1 MTFGKRVRNS
11 KHFPPNSRIKVVP
24 LVMASTLLLHGG
36 YALPSYAQAASDP
49 SAATHPEPTA
59 VASATP
65 ALPGM
70 AAVPVQTTPQTQIVN
85 ATALTGNTNLS
96 VAPGQTLAINF
107 GSQSTL
113 NLTGN
118 ITNNGT
124 IYAFSSNPA
133 VTTATFAATN
143 ITNAQGALLS
153 TMLPAGGLAGIT
165 SAVSNL
171 NLSLV
176 AVNNIIN
183 QGSIMSAG
191 NLSMMA
197 GGSIT
202 NALPQGITGPSPIM
216 QAMNNLNMQA
226 STITNSGLMAATTG
240 NINIL
245 ATLNSTLASSTVA
258 STLAAIQNN
267 NVLINNTNGVMQAL
281 NGVINVRDLAYIG
294 KTDIAFNGGDVL
306 SPNLNIYSGTGNIHV
321 NTNHISGLVSGA
333 AGALQIG
340 TLSGKLSL
348 GDWQLTGDP
357 LIYGL
362 GDVFVPTI
370 NTPNEALTIVAG
382 GSIFISPGTYNV
394 NKLFMQAGSNFTPNF
409 DGMGNLTS
417 LTINNG
423 RSVTGGNIAEIGGG
437 PTTFN
442 VYASGAYAPFGT
454 PTGSAP
460 VVGQNVA
467 VCTNCNGNYSVFVN
481 ANNLTVGGLPNGPTG
496 NINLPNTDF
505 VVGNGQVS
513 FYASGGVVTN
523 PNGANDHGFLTVGN
537 ITNYGPGVTIRGNL
551 VRGTAQ
557 ILPTGQMTDNSLA
570 AIDITQ
576 NFSPVNIQTGN
587 VYSAGFMNLL
597 TNGSNNTG
605 ILGLGPAGTSI
616 GFCGN
621 CANAGPDY
629 GAGAGNGRPFSLI
642 AGYSVPFVIPPMDP
656 GPPVIAYFT
665 QQPSPQPNPPSVVFP
680 TLPTLP
686 PIGPPGPG
694 PGPGPGGNPGA
705 QPGTTPGTTT
715 QQPPRRLEPIR
726 ITLDPRTNQQLL
738 PPTTLPTDETPYY
751 RPKYWWDSSDTS
763 HSSDGLEQWVA
774 NDDGSETHLTKLQDD
789 DGSWHWKDDNGQEW
803 KPPEK
808 LLLAYSDDVDVIEDG
823 KKMKFDLKATKDENV
838 DSIKT
843 KKDGY
848 YDIRPKEPGFD
859 IGHSPSDPSGQ
870 RDVPITHRASAE
882 TGWSPE
888 TSDTGGGGGGGGLGV
903 RMGNT
908 PQLGEVNKPL
918 DKYGDDAKLAS
929 VPDKGTKLPGTTS
942 TFWPP
947 KTVFA
952 GPDGTW
958 YKKADGS
965 IGYYTGEGSTPPEL
979 NDPNIQQI
987 KIQNKAELP
996 ALGNKQAP
1004 KQPAAESLSNQSS
1017 GQKPLTGNA
1026 EDMEILPTK
1035 MADDKSEPV
1044 AIPGPVVHRA
1054 DASRKQ
1060 EDDPVAPPAKPEATE
1075 NHAHPNKPFQFST
1088 NQTGLIGGTD
1098 SGYKPTSDYP
1108 AARYLNSTVTDFSQ
1122 PIFRSVPIQLNNT
1135 TNDQGTIAL
1144 EIKRP
1149 GNWGGRDYP
1158 VAPSYP
1164 GAPQTYTEIHID
1176 SGFSDTSGHGSF
1188 HVSSATDKAG
1198 NIIPTN
1204 QTFAYGM
1211 RLVLKPATRVKQ
1223 ESQEKSALIISKET
1237 ASYFDLNGTKV
1248 KIPKGSVVYLK
1259 SNTDTLAVFCLE
1271 TSEPSGVA
1279 VSLGNGV
1286 TVNLT
1291 AGRELLLT
1299 NEQAASFERITPKGI
1314 GFKKPIGKAIGSQKL
1329 FLAEFSIPGAIS
1341 AIAPLRQMI
1350 KQDRH
1355 RKLIDGMLKNAIVLA
1370 DIGKA
1375 DGPYHQS
1382 K

>member
-1 MTFGKRVRNS
+1 MRQRKSKSRHAVIRKQKRMLGVMLAS
-11 KHFPPNSRIKVVP
+11 SCFLSFYP
-24 LVMASTLLLHGG
+24 LE
-36 YALPSYAQAASDP
+36 ALSQAAEAELVAV
-49 SAATHPEPTA
+49 SAVTA
-59 VASATP
+59 PP
-65 ALPGM
+65 AARPGS
-70 AAVPVQTTPQTQIVN
+70 AAVPVAPAVPGTQIVN
-85 ATALTGNTNLS
+85 AAALAGNTNLS
-96 VAPGQTLAINF
+96 VAAGQTLAINF

-124 IYAFSSNPA
+124 IYAFSTNPA
-133 VTTATFAATN
+133 VTTATFAANN

-171 NLSLV
+171 NLSLT

-202 NALPQGITGPSPIM
+202 NALPAGLTGPSPLM
-216 QAMNNLNMQA
+216 QAMSNLNMQA

-258 STLAAIQNN
+258 ATLAAIQNN
-267 NVLINNTNGVMQAL
+267 DVLINNTNGVMQAL
-281 NGVINVRDLAYIG
+281 NGVINVRDLAYVG

-306 SPNLNIYSGTGNIHV
+306 SPNLNIFSGTGNIHV

-333 AGALQIG
+333 GGALQIG

-357 LIYGL
+357 LIYGF
-362 GDVFVPTI
+362 GDLFVPTI

-442 VYASGAYAPFGT
+442 VYASGAYAPFAT

-481 ANNLTVGGLPNGPTG
+481 ANNLTVAGLPNGPTG

-587 VYSAGFMNLL
+587 VYSAGFIRLL

-629 GAGAGNGRPFSLI
+629 GAGAGNGQPFSLI
-642 AGYSVPFVIPPMDP
+642 AGYSVPFFIPPMNP
-656 GPPVIAYFT
+656 GPPVSAYFT

-680 TLPTLP
+680 ALPTLP

-694 PGPGPGGNPGA
+694 PGPGPGGNPGV
-705 QPGTTPGTTT
+705 QPGPTPGTTT
-715 QQPPRRLEPIR
+715 QQPPQTREPIR
-726 ITLDPRTNQQLL
+726 ITLDPRTNQQLI
-738 PPTTLPTDETPYY
+738 PPSTLPTDETPYY

-808 LLLAYSDDVDVIEDG
+808 ILLAYSDDVDVIEDG
-823 KKMKFDLKATKDENV
+823 KKMKFDLKATKDENI

-843 KKDGY
+843 KKNGY

-859 IGHSPSDPSGQ
+859 IGHSPSDPSMQ
-870 RDVPITHRASAE
+870 RDVPITHRATAE
-882 TGWSPE
+882 TGWSPV
-888 TSDTGGGGGGGGLGV
+888 TSDTGGGGGGNFNV
-903 RMGNT
+903 PPTKVDSKDVPANPINNPKDYKDFTAQNT
-908 PQLGEVNKPL
+908 VTRPPG
-918 DKYGDDAKLAS
+918 AS
-929 VPDKGTKLPGTTS
+929 S

-965 IGYYTGEGSTPPEL
+965 VGYYTGEGNTPPEL

-996 ALGNKQAP
+996 LG
-1004 KQPAAESLSNQSS
+1004 QPETVSNPSS
-1017 GQKPLTGNA
+1017 SRKPLTGNA
-1026 EDMEILPTK
+1026 EVKEVLPTK
-1035 MADDKSEPV
+1035 ITGDNPDPV
-1044 AIPGPVVHRA
+1044 AIPGPVVHKGE
-1054 DASRKQ
+1054 ASKQ
-1060 EDDPVAPPAKPEATE
+1060 GDDPVAPP
-1075 NHAHPNKPFQFST
+1075 T
-1088 NQTGLIGGTD
+1088 NGAPPAIPRGPLDITIDQTGTMTVNGKAYTGPVLKGSDGFIDHYGFGVPGKTAWETHDVKYHYDVTIPEGVTPDQKITFRATITKEQINNDTGVNSKAKVETTIVGTVHENTFTSEPIATR
-1098 SGYKPTSDYP
+1098 SGKPQTLHIL
-1108 AARYLNSTVTDFSQ
+1108 LNKNNHGLRLALKMAESNSVGLLG
-1122 PIFRSVPIQLNNT
+1122 RSVLIVNPHKDT
-1135 TNDQGTIAL
+1135 TA
-1144 EIKRP
+1144 
-1149 GNWGGRDYP
+1149 
-1158 VAPSYP
+1158 V
-1164 GAPQTYTEIHID
+1164 
-1176 SGFSDTSGHGSF
+1176 GSL
-1188 HVSSATDKAG
+1188 AKL
-1198 NIIPTN
+1198 
-1204 QTFAYGM
+1204 Q
-1211 RLVLKPATRVKQ
+1211 VK
-1223 ESQEKSALIISKET
+1223 
-1237 ASYFDLNGTKV
+1237 
-1248 KIPKGSVVYLK
+1248 KGSVVYVTNTEHAMSVYCLDSNEGVRIVFADGKLLK
-1259 SNTDTLAVFCLE
+1259 VRPGQTVVLT
-1271 TSEPSGVA
+1271 
-1279 VSLGNGV
+1279 GNKV
-1286 TVNLT
+1286 
-1291 AGRELLLT
+1291 
-1299 NEQAASFERITPKGI
+1299 ASFLEANPEKRI
-1314 GFKKPIGKAIGSQKL
+1314 GFRNPSSKDLGENLKIFVSD
-1329 FLAEFSIPGAIS
+1329 FSIPS
-1341 AIAPLRQMI
+1341 AVATLNPLRNLILQN
-1350 KQDRH
+1350 KAQH
-1355 RKLIDGMLKNAIVLA
+1355 RRIVEGILKNAVLLA
-1370 DIGKA
+1370 DIGRTDKPFKS
-1375 DGPYHQS
+1375 GH
-1382 K
+1382 

>member
-1 MTFGKRVRNS
+1 
-11 KHFPPNSRIKVVP
+11 
-24 LVMASTLLLHGG
+24 MASTLLLHGG

-808 LLLAYSDDVDVIEDG
+808 ILLAYSDDVDVIEDG

-888 TSDTGGGGGGGGLGV
+888 TSDTGGGGGNFNLPPTKIDSKDV
-903 RMGNT
+903 PANPINNQKDYKDFTAQNT
-908 PQLGEVNKPL
+908 PTVKRTMTGFGPVGDYYVDVPTGWTQGEAKLTVDDKVIDVIKTTNPKTGEVKIFEKVPGNEDHVPRIDERKDLSQGPTAKPPTSTTPTAAISPPKEYTDVYSDITKPSHKYYVNPTEVKAAVLEAQNQRENLAGNNVPIKVWDAATNKPVNAIL
-918 DKYGDDAKLAS
+918 FVGVEGK
-929 VPDKGTKLPGTTS
+929 PGAFYRDS
-942 TFWPP
+942 
-947 KTVFA
+947 KT
-952 GPDGTW
+952 G
-958 YKKADGS
+958 
-965 IGYYTGEGSTPPEL
+965 
-979 NDPNIQQI
+979 
-987 KIQNKAELP
+987 
-996 ALGNKQAP
+996 
-1004 KQPAAESLSNQSS
+1004 
-1017 GQKPLTGNA
+1017 
-1026 EDMEILPTK
+1026 
-1035 MADDKSEPV
+1035 
-1044 AIPGPVVHRA
+1044 
-1054 DASRKQ
+1054 
-1060 EDDPVAPPAKPEATE
+1060 
-1075 NHAHPNKPFQFST
+1075 
-1088 NQTGLIGGTD
+1088 
-1098 SGYKPTSDYP
+1098 
-1108 AARYLNSTVTDFSQ
+1108 Q
-1122 PIFRSVPIQLNNT
+1122 PIFEDANRQAHIRLAPELGGGGFSIPLDNGTATIRPKALRLALRTVDKQNSNAIKTKALIVNTSQDTNEVEALGTVRVGKGAIAYIDSSSDSLSVYCLES
-1135 TNDQGTIAL
+1135 QGAKNVTVTS
-1144 EIKRP
+1144 KD
-1149 GNWGGRDYP
+1149 G
-1158 VAPSYP
+1158 
-1164 GAPQTYTEIHID
+1164 TEITIQP
-1176 SGFSDTSGHGSF
+1176 GKF
-1188 HVSSATDKAG
+1188 
-1198 NIIPTN
+1198 
-1204 QTFAYGM
+1204 
-1211 RLVLKPATRVKQ
+1211 
-1223 ESQEKSALIISKET
+1223 
-1237 ASYFDLNGTKV
+1237 
-1248 KIPKGSVVYLK
+1248 VV
-1259 SNTDTLAVFCLE
+1259 
-1271 TSEPSGVA
+1271 
-1279 VSLGNGV
+1279 
-1286 TVNLT
+1286 LT
-1291 AGRELLLT
+1291 AGKFSPEKVRQIAHRKGKSAHISENLT
-1299 NEQAASFERITPKGI
+1299 V
-1314 GFKKPIGKAIGSQKL
+1314 
-1329 FLAEFSIPGAIS
+1329 FLAEFSIPGAI
-1341 AIAPLRQMI
+1341 AEIAPLRRMI
-1350 KQDRH
+1350 LANADRH
-1355 RKLIDGMLKNAIVLA
+1355 RQLVTGMLKNAVLLA
-1370 DIGKA
+1370 DLGKG
-1375 DGPYHQS
+1375 DGVYKQS
-1382 K
+1382 GR

>member
-1 MTFGKRVRNS
+1 
-11 KHFPPNSRIKVVP
+11 
-24 LVMASTLLLHGG
+24 MASTLLLHGG

-85 ATALTGNTNLS
+85 AAALTGNTNLS

-216 QAMNNLNMQA
+216 QAMSNLNMQA

-267 NVLINNTNGVMQAL
+267 NVLINNTNGVMEAL
-281 NGVINVRDLAYIG
+281 NGVINVRDLAYVG
-294 KTDIAFNGGDVL
+294 KTDLAFNGGDVL
-306 SPNLNIYSGTGNIHV
+306 SPNLNIFSGTGNIHV

-340 TLSGKLSL
+340 TLTGKLSL

-357 LIYGL
+357 LVYSF
-362 GDVFVPTI
+362 GDIFLPTF
-370 NTPNEALTIVAG
+370 NTPNEALTVVAG
-382 GSIFISPGTYNV
+382 GSILVSPGIYNV

-423 RSVTGGNIAEIGGG
+423 RSATGGNIAEIGGG

-454 PTGSAP
+454 ASKLAP
-460 VVGQNVA
+460 VVGVNTV
-467 VCTNCNGNYSVFVN
+467 VCTNCNSNYSVFVN
-481 ANNLTVGGLPNGPTG
+481 ANNLTVAGLPNGPTG
-496 NINLPNTDF
+496 NILLPNTSF
-505 VVGNGQVS
+505 VVGNGEVS
-513 FYASGGVVTN
+513 FYASGGQMLN
-523 PNGANDHGFLTVGN
+523 SNGASNHGFLQVGN
-537 ITNYGPGVTIRGNL
+537 ITNYGDGVTIRGNL

-557 ILPTGQMTDNSLA
+557 ILPNGTMTDNSLA
-570 AIDITQ
+570 AIDVGQ
-576 NFSPVNIQTGN
+576 NFSPVNITTGN
-587 VYSAGFMNLL
+587 IYSTNFIVVQTLTQANTGVLGISAGA
-597 TNGSNNTG
+597 SNPSFPPFPSG
-605 ILGLGPAGTSI
+605 IGFAAGLGT
-616 GFCGN
+616 
-621 CANAGPDY
+621 GPDH
-629 GAGAGNGRPFSLI
+629 GAGAGNGVPFSLI
-642 AGYSVPFVIPPMDP
+642 QGVSLPYALPAPPA
-656 GPPVIAYFT
+656 PPTYT
-665 QQPSPQPNPPSVVFP
+665 QQPFPQPNPPQVAFP
-680 TLPTLP
+680 GPLPTLP

-694 PGPGPGGNPGA
+694 PGPGPGGNPAGA

-715 QQPPRRLEPIR
+715 QQPPQTREPIR

-808 LLLAYSDDVDVIEDG
+808 ILLAYSDDVDVIEDG

-870 RDVPITHRASAE
+870 RDVPITHIPSAE
-882 TGWSPE
+882 TGWSPV
-888 TSDTGGGGGGGGLGV
+888 TSDTGGGGGGGGNFNLPP
-903 RMGNT
+903 T
-908 PQLGEVNKPL
+908 KI
-918 DKYGDDAKLAS
+918 DSKD
-929 VPDKGTKLPGTTS
+929 VPANPINNPKDYKDFTAENFKLPGVEITG
-942 TFWPP
+942 
-947 KTVFA
+947 KNIVFDSGIRPQVSRDGNTYTWK
-952 GPDGTW
+952 GPDGNQHTVTF
-958 YKKADGS
+958 DRS
-965 IGYYTGEGSTPPEL
+965 
-979 NDPNIQQI
+979 
-987 KIQNKAELP
+987 
-996 ALGNKQAP
+996 KQAFINP
-1004 KQPAAESLSNQSS
+1004 SNTPSTATNAPNSMHRTAGERGNLFSLEAGYVTSISPDCDVYEVTGHVTHSNSFGTTAVKNLVIPVPTALVKTGLSTVRYDNTPVFQSGTKTEIGRVSGSLQIHKQSNGEWKAVGGDISYTF
-1017 GQKPLTGNA
+1017 TGN
-1026 EDMEILPTK
+1026 
-1035 MADDKSEPV
+1035 
-1044 AIPGPVVHRA
+1044 
-1054 DASRKQ
+1054 
-1060 EDDPVAPPAKPEATE
+1060 
-1075 NHAHPNKPFQFST
+1075 ST
-1088 NQTGLIGGTD
+1088 NSGEIQELKIGKGLRLALRTVDAMSPNQQGE
-1098 SGYKPTSDYP
+1098 
-1108 AARYLNSTVTDFSQ
+1108 STLLMSLERDV
-1122 PIFRSVPIQLNNT
+1122 FRNT
-1135 TNDQGTIAL
+1135 RFGTI
-1144 EIKRP
+1144 EI
-1149 GNWGGRDYP
+1149 G
-1158 VAPSYP
+1158 
-1164 GAPQTYTEIHID
+1164 
-1176 SGFSDTSGHGSF
+1176 
-1188 HVSSATDKAG
+1188 
-1198 NIIPTN
+1198 
-1204 QTFAYGM
+1204 
-1211 RLVLKPATRVKQ
+1211 
-1223 ESQEKSALIISKET
+1223 
-1237 ASYFDLNGTKV
+1237 
-1248 KIPKGSVVYLK
+1248 KGSLAYSVEDARGLTVY
-1259 SNTDTLAVFCLE
+1259 CLE
-1271 TSEPSGVA
+1271 SCSTGIKFTLPNEQKIMIQP
-1279 VSLGNGV
+1279 
-1286 TVNLT
+1286 
-1291 AGRELLLT
+1291 GRKILLT
-1299 NEQAASFERITPKGI
+1299 NDTKTPFGKLIARNHI
-1314 GFKKPIGKAIGSQKL
+1314 GFRNLKSKDVGNNLKL
-1329 FLAEFSIPGAIS
+1329 YIADFSILS
-1341 AIAPLRQMI
+1341 AIATIKPLRRITTERIGQH
-1350 KQDRH
+1350 KQ
-1355 RKLIDGMLKNAIVLA
+1355 IVDGMLKNAILLA
-1370 DIGKA
+1370 DITKA
-1375 DGPYHQS
+1375 DGPFHQRE
-1382 K
+1382 